1 MSSAH
6 RDSSGPTDS
15 EEEEDTRT
23 WTVDPEVLAQERGA
37 GDRSAVR
44 DRPEDDRKPVSTERI
59 DVERVR
65 ALYARFLDVLGPAA
79 KVFFQETLRELG
91 FVPSQMTEADLPV
104 LEARL
109 ASLIT
114 LPAQRERFLAKSARL
129 R

>member
-1 MSSAH
+1 MSSPH
-6 RDSSGPTDS
+6 RDSSGPTDA
-15 EEEEDTRT
+15 EDEDTRT
-23 WTVDPEVLAQERGA
+23 WTVDPHVLAQERGV

-44 DRPEDDRKPVSTERI
+44 DRPEVERAGTGAPHV

-65 ALYARFLDVLGPAA
+65 ALYACFLDVLGPAA

-91 FVPSQMTEADLPV
+91 MVPSRMTEGDLRV

-114 LPAQRERFLAKSARL
+114 LEANRERFLAKVARS
-129 R
+129 

>member
-6 RDSSGPTDS
+6 RDSSGPT
-15 EEEEDTRT
+15 EPEEEDTRT

-37 GDRSAVR
+37 SDSSTVR
-44 DRPEDDRKPVSTERI
+44 GRPEGARTPADAERI

-91 FVPSQMTEADLPV
+91 MVPSRMAEADLPL

-114 LPAQRERFLAKSARL
+114 LEAQRERFLAKAPRSS
-129 R
+129 